1 MSMPLPNDAVFRA
14 FFEVAP
20 DLLCIVS
27 PDGYFEHV
35 SQAVEALG
43 YSSVELVSLPLLEF
57 LHPDD
62 RAAMAAELGR
72 LLEGVPM
79 IGHESRYRRKD
90 GSFRW
95 LCWNARRAPDGHVF
109 AVARDVT
116 EAKHAESALQ
126 QAHQF
131 LDAIVENIPNM
142 VFVKD
147 ADRLAFMRFN
157 RAGEVL
163 LGVPSTELLG
173 KNDYDFFPEDEAAFF
188 QAKDR
193 ETLNAGKLVEIPEE
207 PIQTARGLRTLRTKK
222 VPIADPDGTPRYLLG
237 ISEDITEFK
246 AGEEARARLASI
258 VADSADAIIG
268 RTLEGEV
275 TSWNRSA
282 ERMFGY
288 TAEEMLGQPVSIL
301 FPDRLRDE
309 ETLIT
314 ESCKKGERLEPYET
328 VRRCKDGR
336 EIEVSVTTSPVL
348 DSSGRMIGMST
359 IARDITELKRT
370 QRQLVRA
377 KEATEAA
384 NRELDAF
391 SHSVAHDLR
400 APLRSIDGFS
410 HAVLEDYASLLDT
423 QGQKYLGFV
432 REAAQN
438 MAQLIDD
445 MLVLSRVTRSE
456 LQREQVDLSALA
468 NGVLERLRRDDPER
482 QVDASVQAGLEV
494 DGDARLLTVAFNNL
508 LGNAW
513 KFTKKRERAR
523 IEFGASCV
531 EDRLTYFVRDNG
543 AGFDMNYANKLFR
556 VFERLHSSTEFEGTG
571 VGLATVQRIIGR
583 HGGRVWA
590 EGSVDAGASFYFTL
604 GEME

>member
-1 MSMPLPNDAVFRA
+1 MSIPLATDAVFRT
-14 FFEVAP
+14 FFELAP
-20 DLLCIVS
+20 DLACILS
-27 PDGYFEHV
+27 RDSRIEHA
-35 SQAVEALG
+35 SRAFEALG
-43 YSSVELVSLPLLEF
+43 HSVDELVGLPLLEW

-62 RAAMAAELGR
+62 RAPMAAELTR
-72 LLEGVPM
+72 VFEGVPM
-79 IGHESRYRRKD
+79 VGHESRWRCKD

-95 LCWNARRAPDGHVF
+95 LNWSTRPAPDGHAF

-116 EAKHAESALQ
+116 EAKDADATLR

-131 LDAIVENIPNM
+131 LDAIVEHIPNM

-147 ADRLAFMRFN
+147 AERLAFVRFN
-157 RAGEVL
+157 RAGETL
-163 LGVPSTELLG
+163 LGVPSSEMLG
-173 KNDYDFFPEDEAAFF
+173 KNDYDFFPEEEASFF

-193 ETLNAGKLVEIPEE
+193 ETLNGGKLVEIPEE
-207 PIQTARGLRTLRTKK
+207 PIQTARGLRLLRTKK
-222 VPIADPDGTPRYLLG
+222 VPIVDPDGTPRYLLG
-237 ISEDITEFK
+237 ISEDITEYK
-246 AGEEARARLASI
+246 SGQEARARLASI

-268 RTLEGEV
+268 RTLDGEV

-288 TAEEMLGQPVSIL
+288 TADEMLQRPVSVL
-301 FPDRLRDE
+301 FPERLRDAE
-309 ETLIT
+309 AVIT
-314 ESCKKGERLEPYET
+314 ECCRRGERLDPYET
-328 VRRCKDGR
+328 VMRCKDGR
-336 EIEVSVTTSPVL
+336 ELEVSVTTSPVL
-348 DSSGRMIGMST
+348 DSGGGVIGVST

-370 QRQLVRA
+370 QRQLVWA
-377 KEATEAA
+377 KEETEAA

-410 HAVLEDYASLLDT
+410 HAVLEDYAHLLDE
-423 QGQKYLGFV
+423 QGQRYLGFV

-456 LQREQVDLSALA
+456 LTREQVDLSAIA
-468 NGVLERLRRDDPER
+468 RSVLEQLGHDDPARIVET
-482 QVDASVQAGLEV
+482 SVQDGLV
-494 DGDARLLTVAFNNL
+494 SQGDVRLLTVAFNNL

-513 KFTKKRERAR
+513 KFTKNRERAR
-523 IEFGASCV
+523 IVFGAV
-531 EDRLTYFVRDNG
+531 REPGKLTYFVRDNG

-556 VFERLHSSTEFEGTG
+556 VFERLHSTSEFEGTG
-571 VGLATVQRIIGR
+571 VGLATVQRIVGR

-590 EGSVDAGASFYFTL
+590 EGAVDAGATFYFTL